1 MVFESIK
8 EAVFYKIEEFKYQ
21 LDDGMSLQ
29 RYRRTLEESEYKLID
44 AVLDELL
51 DKLDKIDW
59 GEDEEDD

>member
-8 EAVFYKIEEFKYQ
+8 EAVFYRVEAFKYC

-29 RYRRTLEESEYKLID
+29 RYRRTFEESEYELID

-51 DKLDKIDW
+51 EKLEKLDW